1 MPDGPSLDIRDLS
14 VHYGRVQA
22 VRRASLEVHPGEIV
36 ALLGANGAGKSSL
49 LRTVAGLQAPS
60 EGEIHWGAERLDGL
74 PPHRVSATGLALVP
88 EGRQLLASMSV
99 RDNLL
104 LGAYLHHAGSLGALL
119 GPVGRVYGSRAMR
132 ERLEGVFALFPRL
145 AERQGQVSG
154 SLSGG
159 EQQMLAI
166 ARALM
171 SSPRLLL
178 LDEPSIGLAPNLVRE
193 ILGLLARLREE
204 GLTVLLVEQDARA
217 ALRIADRGY
226 VMETGR
232 IVAEGSAREIL
243 SSDRL
248 RRAYL
253 GMV

>member
-1 MPDGPSLDIRDLS
+1 MTDGPTLGVRDLS

-22 VRRASLEVHPGEIV
+22 VRRATLEVRPGEIV
-36 ALLGANGAGKSSL
+36 ALLGANGAGKSTL
-49 LRTVAGLQAPS
+49 LRAVAGLQAPT
-60 EGEIHWGAERLDGL
+60 EGEVRWGEERLDGL
-74 PPHRVSATGLALVP
+74 PAHAVARRGLALVP
-88 EGRQLLASMSV
+88 EGRQMLASMTV

-104 LGAYLHHAGSLGALL
+104 LGAYMAHSGSLGALL
-119 GPVGRVYGSRAMR
+119 GPVGRVRRGDLMR
-132 ERLEGVFALFPRL
+132 ERLEGVYRTFPRL
-145 AERQGQVSG
+145 AERERQAAG

-166 ARALM
+166 GRALM
-171 SSPRLLL
+171 SAPRLLL

-193 ILGLLARLREE
+193 ILALLAGLRDE
-204 GLTVLLVEQDARA
+204 GLTILLVEQDARA

-232 IVAEGSAREIL
+232 IVADGAAREL
-243 SSDRL
+243 LASDRL

>member
-1 MPDGPSLDIRDLS
+1 MTDGPTLGVRDLS

-22 VRRASLEVHPGEIV
+22 VRRATLEVRPGEIV
-36 ALLGANGAGKSSL
+36 ALLGANGAGKSTL
-49 LRTVAGLQAPS
+49 LRAVAGLQAPT
-60 EGEIHWGAERLDGL
+60 EGEVRWGEERLDGL
-74 PPHRVSATGLALVP
+74 PAHAVALRGLALVP
-88 EGRQLLASMSV
+88 EGRQMLASMTV

-104 LGAYLHHAGSLGALL
+104 LGAYMAHAGSLGALL
-119 GPVGRVYGSRAMR
+119 GPVGRVRRGDLMR
-132 ERLEGVFALFPRL
+132 ERLAGVYRTFPRL
-145 AERQGQVSG
+145 AERERQAAG

-166 ARALM
+166 GRALM
-171 SSPRLLL
+171 SAPRLLL

-193 ILGLLARLREE
+193 ILALLAGLRDE
-204 GLTVLLVEQDARA
+204 GLTILLVEQDARA

-232 IVAEGSAREIL
+232 IVADGAAREL
-243 SSDRL
+243 LASDRL